1 MAMPAAKAQHQ
12 QPFLGQILSEM
23 RDLLDSNYSRLDFCV
38 KVNNLANKIFE
49 KHELPASYSP
59 TQLIL
64 QERCSVFYHWLDWAE
79 KTLPRE
85 SGHEHQKF
93 SMLKMRIVNTWAQQR
108 NVRMNWTLQGEGSY
122 QFTFS

>member
-23 RDLLDSNYSRLDFCV
+23 RDLLDSNYLRLDFCV
-38 KVNNLANKIFE
+38 KVNNIANKIFE
-49 KHELPASYSP
+49 KQGLPDSYSP
-59 TQLIL
+59 TQLVL
-64 QERCSVFYHWLDWAE
+64 QERCRVFYHWLDWAE

-85 SGHEHQKF
+85 DQQEHQKF

-108 NVRMNWTLQGEGSY
+108 NVRISWKLQGEGSY
-122 QFTFS
+122 QFSFS